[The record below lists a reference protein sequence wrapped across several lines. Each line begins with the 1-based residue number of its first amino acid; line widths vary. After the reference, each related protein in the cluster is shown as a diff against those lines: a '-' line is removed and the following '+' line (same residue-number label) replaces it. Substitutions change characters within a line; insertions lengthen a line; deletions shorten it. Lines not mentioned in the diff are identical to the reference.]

1 MKRPRRVGVLTGGG
15 DCPGLNA
22 VLRAVTKGLRRTGT
36 DVIGIEDGF
45 HGLITDRMRELDH
58 DAVSGIIDL
67 GGTILGT
74 NNRANPARFYV
85 GAGPDGEPR
94 FESRVDECLAHAESH
109 GIEAL
114 VVIGGD
120 GTMTCAQPLSARGLP
135 VIGLPKTIDNDI
147 FGTELTFGFQSA
159 TAVATEAL
167 DRLHT
172 TAASHHRVMVCEVM
186 GRNAGWIALHAGVA
200 SGSDVILIPE
210 IGYQLEHVCE
220 VVRQR
225 ATRGRRF
232 TIVCVA
238 EGAAEAGGE
247 QVVRRHVAQSH
258 DPIRLGGIAERL
270 AGQIEAAT
278 DVPARFVVLGHV
290 QRGGGPVHQDRV
302 LGTELGMAAVD
313 LVVAGRFDRMVA
325 VQGGRV
331 VDVDIAVPAGKQR
344 PVPLDDPLVAA
355 ARGVY
360 TSFGDEAFEPVR

>member
-1 MKRPRRVGVLTGGG
+1 MKRPKRVGVLTGGG

-22 VLRAVTKGLRRTGT
+22 VLRAVTKGLLRAGT
-36 DVIGIEDGF
+36 EVIGIEDGF
-45 HGLITDRMRELDH
+45 LGLITDRMRRLDH
-58 DAVSGIIDL
+58 DAVSDILNL

-74 NNRANPARFYV
+74 NNHSNPGRFYV
-85 GAGPDGEPR
+85 GTEADGEPR
-94 FESRVDECLAHAESH
+94 FESRIDECLAHAESR
-109 GIEAL
+109 GLEAL
-114 VVIGGD
+114 LVIGGD
-120 GTMTCAQPLSARGLP
+120 GTMTSAQPLSARGLP
-135 VIGLPKTIDNDI
+135 MIGLPKTIDNDI
-147 FGTELTFGFQSA
+147 HGTDLTFGFQSA

-210 IGYQLEHVCE
+210 IGYRLENVCDA
-220 VVRQR
+220 VRER
-225 ATRGRRF
+225 AKRGRRF
-232 TIVCVA
+232 TIVCVS
-238 EGAAEAGGE
+238 EGAAEIGGE
-247 QVVRRHVAQSH
+247 QVVRRHVAQSF

-302 LGTELGMAAVD
+302 LGTELGIAAVN
-313 LVVAGRFDRMVA
+313 LVAAGRFDRMVA
-325 VQGGRV
+325 VQRGRI
-331 VDVDIAVPAGKQR
+331 VDVDISEPAGKQR
-344 PVPLDDPLVAA
+344 TVPLDDPLVAA

-360 TSFGDEAFEPVR
+360 TSFGDAPFERAR